1 MTGFDHQAAGAAVV
15 AAAAAV
21 VDVVISHCF
30 LCVHTCAT
38 SVKVRERERARERG
52 RKPLGRLLK
61 STIRTSA
68 PTYKLI
74 KISAT
79 P

>member
-38 SVKVRERERARERG
+38 SVKVRERESQGEREKAARA
-52 RKPLGRLLK
+52 
-61 STIRTSA
+61 TIKKHNPDECSH
-68 PTYKLI
+68 I
-74 KISAT
+74 
-79 P
+79 